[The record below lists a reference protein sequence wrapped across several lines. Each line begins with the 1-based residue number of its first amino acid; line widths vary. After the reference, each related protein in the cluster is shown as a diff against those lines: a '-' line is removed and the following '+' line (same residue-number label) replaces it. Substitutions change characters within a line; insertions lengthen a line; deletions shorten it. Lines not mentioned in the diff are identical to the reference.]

1 MTVESQQSSGKPA
14 TIVVQA
20 RRKWKVKDLKLEV
33 SGGARQHDLLPPVLF
48 WGTMFDVQQLSRLVW
63 YSKQGSALYCS
74 ANWLVSI

>member
-1 MTVESQQSSGKPA
+1 MTVESQQNSDQPA

-33 SGGARQHDLLPPVLF
+33 SGVAREHDVLPPVLF
-48 WGTMFDVQQLSRLVW
+48 WGTMFVVQQLSHLVC
-63 YSKQGSALYCS
+63 YSKQRSALYCS